1 MGASAAGGECT
12 KWMRPWSRSSII
24 KLVSVCL
31 DWVRLG
37 YLSSVS
43 QTACSHSCEFLL
55 LAFVSAGSNSQFY
68 CPGMGAQVPIATTSQ
83 NMLLL
88 RKNPSPMQES
98 PPMLPINILKTVPYS
113 HIKIKISGVYPRPS
127 NLTSA
132 NHSLSST
139 GIDGRVLVLRR
150 QLVGATEYVYDTTA
164 VNFEIT
170 LLFSRVCYSYF
181 GLFLLLE
188 L

>member
-1 MGASAAGGECT
+1 
-12 KWMRPWSRSSII
+12 
-24 KLVSVCL
+24 
-31 DWVRLG
+31 
-37 YLSSVS
+37 
-43 QTACSHSCEFLL
+43 
-55 LAFVSAGSNSQFY
+55 
-68 CPGMGAQVPIATTSQ
+68 
-83 NMLLL
+83 
-88 RKNPSPMQES
+88 
-98 PPMLPINILKTVPYS
+98 MLPINILKTVPYS

-150 QLVGATEYVYDTTA
+150 QLVGASEYVYDTTA